1 MILALFCLGGAGV
14 LGILR
19 MLVFKDKKM
28 ISAIAMTACFTAGMY
43 TNCKI

>member
-1 MILALFCLGGAGV
+1 MILALFSLGGAVV

-19 MLVFKDKKM
+19 MTVFKDKKI
-28 ISAIAMTACFTAGMY
+28 ISVIAMTAFFTAGMY